1 MRNNQNTPA
10 GSFNGEAVP
19 AGITERHI
27 HEECGV
33 FGVYSETATD
43 VASLS
48 YYALYALQHRGQ
60 ESAGIVVNDDGVF
73 SSYRDVGLV
82 SEVFPP
88 ERLAALGTGNIAVGH
103 ARYGTTGSDTKRN
116 VQPIL
121 VNHYKG
127 RMALAHNGNLTNSQE
142 LRAELESKGSIFH
155 TTTDSEV
162 IAYIIVQERLR
173 TPSIEAAVSAAMD
186 RIVGAYSLVISSP
199 SKLIAA
205 RDPHGFRPLCMGK
218 LKDGSVVFASE
229 SCALDAIGARFERD
243 ILPGEIVVV
252 DKNGVKSDTS
262 HCGKAPKKLCV
273 FEFIYFARP
282 DSVIDGS
289 SVHIARQRAGA
300 FLALEHPVQADI
312 VVGVP
317 DSGLDA
323 ALGYSRQSGIPY
335 GMGFIKNKYIGRTFI
350 SPTQAMREN
359 EVNIKLNPIRSV
371 VEGKRVVLI
380 DDSIVR
386 GTTCRRTIDLLRK
399 AGATEIHMRVSAP
412 PFVAAC
418 YYGTDIDDPNKL
430 IATHHTVEEIA
441 EIIGVDSLG
450 YLSLQDVV
458 KLADNTECGF
468 CTACF
473 GGGYP
478 TPIPQD
484 GGKDR
489 FECKISERKKDQHA

>member
-1 MRNNQNTPA
+1 MRTEYTAPA
-10 GSFNGEAVP
+10 GGFNGEAVP
-19 AGITERHI
+19 AGFTERHI

-33 FGVYSETATD
+33 FGVFSKATTD
-43 VASLS
+43 VASYA

-60 ESAGIVVNDDGVF
+60 ESAGIVVNDDGLF
-73 SSYRDVGLV
+73 TSWRDVGLV
-82 SEVFPP
+82 SEVFPR
-88 ERLAALGTGNIAVGH
+88 ERLKSLGTGNIAVGH
-103 ARYGTTGSDTKRN
+103 VRYGTTGSDNKRN

-127 RMALAHNGNLTNSQE
+127 RMALAHNGNLTNSHE
-142 LRAELESKGSIFH
+142 LRQELESKGSIFH

-162 IAYIIVQERLR
+162 IAYIIVQERLKA
-173 TPSIEAAVSAAMD
+173 PSIEAAVSASMD
-186 RIVGAYSLVISSP
+186 KIVGAYSLVISSP
-199 SKLIAA
+199 TKLIAV
-205 RDPHGFRPLCMGK
+205 RDPNGFRPLCMGK

-229 SCALDAIGARFERD
+229 SCGLDAIGAKFERD
-243 ILPGEIVVV
+243 IRPGEIVVV
-252 DKNGVKSDTS
+252 DKTGIKSDTS

-312 VVGVP
+312 VIGVP

-323 ALGYSRQSGIPY
+323 AMGYAKQSGIPFWL
-335 GMGFIKNKYIGRTFI
+335 GFIKNKYIGRTFI
-350 SPTQAMREN
+350 SPTQDMREN

-399 AGATEIHMRVSAP
+399 AGAKEIHMRVSAP
-412 PFVAAC
+412 PFVSEC
-418 YYGTDIDDPNKL
+418 YYGTDIDDKNKL
-430 IATHHTVEEIA
+430 IANHHTVDEIA

-450 YLSLQDVV
+450 YLSLDDVV

-484 GGKDR
+484 CGKDR
-489 FECKISERKKDQHA
+489 FECKICERKKEEDA

>member
-1 MRNNQNTPA
+1 MRTEYTAPA
-10 GSFNGEAVP
+10 GGFNGEAVP
-19 AGITERHI
+19 AGFTERHI

-33 FGVYSETATD
+33 FGVFSKATTD
-43 VASLS
+43 VASYA

-60 ESAGIVVNDDGVF
+60 ESAGIVVNDDGLF
-73 SSYRDVGLV
+73 TSWRDVGLV
-82 SEVFPP
+82 SEVFPR
-88 ERLAALGTGNIAVGH
+88 ERLKSLGTGNIAVGH
-103 ARYGTTGSDTKRN
+103 VRYGTTGSDNKRN

-127 RMALAHNGNLTNSQE
+127 RMALAHNGNLTNSHE
-142 LRAELESKGSIFH
+142 LRQELESKGSIFH

-162 IAYIIVQERLR
+162 IAYIIVQERLKA
-173 TPSIEAAVSAAMD
+173 PSIEAAVSASMD
-186 RIVGAYSLVISSP
+186 KIVGAYSLVISSP
-199 SKLIAA
+199 TKLIAV
-205 RDPHGFRPLCMGK
+205 RDPNGFRPLCMGK

-229 SCALDAIGARFERD
+229 SCGLDAIGAKFERD
-243 ILPGEIVVV
+243 IRPGEIVVV
-252 DKNGVKSDTS
+252 DKTGIKSDTS

-312 VVGVP
+312 VIGVP

-323 ALGYSRQSGIPY
+323 AMGYAKQSGIPF
-335 GMGFIKNKYIGRTFI
+335 GLGFIKNKYIGRTFI
-350 SPTQAMREN
+350 SPTQDMREN
-359 EVNIKLNPIRSV
+359 EVNIKLSPIRSV

-399 AGATEIHMRVSAP
+399 AGAKEIHMRVSAP
-412 PFVAAC
+412 PFVSEC
-418 YYGTDIDDPNKL
+418 YYGTDIDDKNKL
-430 IATHHTVEEIA
+430 IANHHTVDEIA

-450 YLSLQDVV
+450 YLSLDDVV

-484 GGKDR
+484 CGKDR
-489 FECKISERKKDQHA
+489 FECKICERKKEEDA

>member
-1 MRNNQNTPA
+1 MRTERTAAPD
-10 GSFNGEAVP
+10 GV
-19 AGITERHI
+19 IRERHI

-33 FGVYSETATD
+33 FGVFARETAD
-43 VASLS
+43 VASLA

-60 ESAGIVVNDDGVF
+60 ESAGIAVNDDGVF
-73 SSYRDVGLV
+73 TAYRDVGLV
-82 SEVFPP
+82 SEVFPK
-88 ERLAALGTGNIAVGH
+88 ERLQALGTGSIAVGH
-103 ARYGTTGSDTKRN
+103 VRYGTTGSDNKRN

-121 VNHYKG
+121 VNHFKG

-142 LRAELESKGSIFH
+142 LRQKLESSGSIFH

-162 IAYIIVQERLR
+162 IAYIIVQERLK
-173 TPSIEAAVSAAMD
+173 TSSIEAAVSAAMGH
-186 RIVGAYSLVISSP
+186 IEGAYSLVISSP
-199 SKLIAA
+199 TKLIAV
-205 RDPHGFRPLCMGK
+205 RDPHGFRPLCMGH

-229 SCALDAIGARFERD
+229 SCALDAIGAEFDRD
-243 ILPGEIVVV
+243 ILPGEIVVA
-252 DKNGVKSDTS
+252 DKNGVRSDTS
-262 HCGKAPKKLCV
+262 HCGKAEKRLCV

-312 VVGVP
+312 VIGVP

-323 ALGYSRQSGIPY
+323 AMGYARQSGIPY

-350 SPTQAMREN
+350 SPTQDLREN

-399 AGATEIHMRVSAP
+399 AGAKEIHMRVSAP
-412 PFVAAC
+412 PFVSEC
-418 YYGTDIDDPNKL
+418 YYGTDIDDKNKL
-430 IATHHTVEEIA
+430 IANHHTVEEIA

-450 YLSLQDVV
+450 YLSIEDVV
-458 KLADNTECGF
+458 KLADNTQGGF

-478 TPIPQD
+478 TAVPQD
-484 GGKDR
+484 SGKDR
-489 FECKISERKKDQHA
+489 FECKISERKA

>member
-1 MRNNQNTPA
+1 M
-10 GSFNGEAVP
+10 GGL
-19 AGITERHI
+19 

-33 FGVYSETATD
+33 FGVCSRQDAD
-43 VASLS
+43 VAPLA
-48 YYALYALQHRGQ
+48 YYALYSLQHRGQ

-73 SSYRDVGLV
+73 TSYRDVGLV
-82 SEVFPP
+82 NEVFPP
-88 ERLAALGTGNIAVGH
+88 ERLAALGRGNIAVGH
-103 ARYGTTGSDTKRN
+103 VRYGTTGSDNKRN

-127 RMALAHNGNLTNSQE
+127 RMALAHNGNLTNSHE
-142 LRAELESKGSIFH
+142 LRAELESRGSIFQ

-162 IAYIIVQERLR
+162 IAYIIVQERLK
-173 TPSIEAAVSAAMD
+173 TPSIEEAVSAAMD
-186 RIVGAYSLVISSP
+186 RIQGAYSLVISSP
-199 SKLIAA
+199 TKLIAV
-205 RDPHGFRPLCMGK
+205 RDPHGFRPLCMGTM
-218 LKDGSVVFASE
+218 KDGSVVFASE
-229 SCALDAIGARFERD
+229 SCALDAIGAKFERD
-243 ILPGEIVVV
+243 IRPGEIVVA
-252 DKNGVKSDTS
+252 DRSGVKSDTS
-262 HCGKAPKKLCV
+262 HCGKAPRKLCV

-289 SVHIARQRAGA
+289 SVHVARQRAGA

-312 VVGVP
+312 VIGVP

-350 SPTQAMREN
+350 SPTQTMREN

-371 VEGKRVVLI
+371 VEGKRVVVI

-386 GTTCRRTIDLLRK
+386 GTTCRRTIDLLWK
-399 AGATEIHMRVSAP
+399 AGAREVHMRVSAP
-412 PFVAAC
+412 PFVDAC
-418 YYGTDIDDPNKL
+418 YYGTDIDDPSKL
-430 IATHHTVEEIA
+430 IANKHSVEEIA
-441 EIIGVDSLG
+441 RIIGVTSLG
-450 YLSLQDVV
+450 YLSLEDVV

-478 TPIPQD
+478 TAVPKN

-489 FECKISERKKDQHA
+489 FECKISEREKQEHA

>member
-1 MRNNQNTPA
+1 MMQTDRNANF
-10 GSFNGEAVP
+10 S
-19 AGITERHI
+19 ERHL

-33 FGVYSETATD
+33 FGVYSEDTAD
-43 VASLS
+43 VAPLA

-60 ESAGIVVNDDGVF
+60 ESAGIAVNDDGVF
-73 SSYRDVGLV
+73 TSYRDVGLV

-88 ERLAALGTGNIAVGH
+88 ERLAALGRGNIAVGH
-103 ARYGTTGSDTKRN
+103 VRYGTTGNDNKGN

-127 RMALAHNGNLTNSQE
+127 RMALAHNGNLTNSRE
-142 LRAELESKGSIFH
+142 LRQELESQGSIFH

-173 TPSIEAAVSAAMD
+173 TPSIEEAVSAAME
-186 RIVGAYSLVISSP
+186 RIEGAYSLVISSP
-199 SKLIAA
+199 TKLIAA
-205 RDPHGFRPLCMGK
+205 RDPHGFRPLCMGRM
-218 LKDGSVVFASE
+218 KDGAVVFSSE
-229 SCALDAIGARFERD
+229 SCGLDAIGAKFDRD
-243 ILPGEIVVV
+243 VRPGEIVVV
-252 DKNGVKSDTS
+252 DRNGVKSDVR
-262 HCGKAPKKLCV
+262 HCGKAPKNLCV

-289 SVHIARQRAGA
+289 SVHVARQRAGA

-312 VVGVP
+312 VIGVP

-323 ALGYSRQSGIPY
+323 AQGYARQSGIPY

-359 EVNIKLNPIRSV
+359 EVSIKLNPIRSV

-399 AGATEIHMRVSAP
+399 AGAKEIHMRVSAP
-412 PFVAAC
+412 PFVSEC
-418 YYGTDIDDPNKL
+418 YYGTDIDDKNKL

-441 EIIGVDSLG
+441 QIIGVDSLG
-450 YLSLQDVV
+450 YLSIQDVV
-458 KLADNTECGF
+458 KLADNTEGGF

-478 TPIPQD
+478 TSIPKD
-484 GGKDR
+484 SGKDR
-489 FECKISERKKDQHA
+489 FECKISERTKQ

>member
-1 MRNNQNTPA
+1 MRTERTAAPD
-10 GSFNGEAVP
+10 GV
-19 AGITERHI
+19 IRERHI

-33 FGVYSETATD
+33 FGVFARETTD
-43 VASLS
+43 VASLA

-60 ESAGIVVNDDGVF
+60 ESAGIAVNDDGVF
-73 SSYRDVGLV
+73 TAYRDVGLV
-82 SEVFPP
+82 SEVFPK
-88 ERLAALGTGNIAVGH
+88 ERLQALGTGSIAVGH
-103 ARYGTTGSDTKRN
+103 VRYGTTGSDNKRN

-121 VNHYKG
+121 VNHFKG

-142 LRAELESKGSIFH
+142 LRQKLESSGSIFH

-162 IAYIIVQERLR
+162 IAYIIVQERLK
-173 TPSIEAAVSAAMD
+173 TSSIEAAVSAAMGH
-186 RIVGAYSLVISSP
+186 IEGAYSLVISSP
-199 SKLIAA
+199 TKLIAV
-205 RDPHGFRPLCMGK
+205 RDPHGFRPLCMGH

-229 SCALDAIGARFERD
+229 SCALDAIGAEFDRD
-243 ILPGEIVVV
+243 ILPGEIVVA
-252 DKNGVKSDTS
+252 DKNGVRSDTS
-262 HCGKAPKKLCV
+262 HCGKAEKRLCV

-312 VVGVP
+312 VIGVP

-323 ALGYSRQSGIPY
+323 AMGYARQSGIPY
-335 GMGFIKNKYIGRTFI
+335 GIGFIKNKYIGRTFI
-350 SPTQAMREN
+350 SPTQDLREN
-359 EVNIKLNPIRSV
+359 EVNIKLNPIRSM

-399 AGATEIHMRVSAP
+399 AGAKEIHMRVSAP
-412 PFVAAC
+412 PFVSEC
-418 YYGTDIDDPNKL
+418 YYGTDIDDKNKL
-430 IATHHTVEEIA
+430 IANHHTVEEIA

-450 YLSLQDVV
+450 YLSIEDVV
-458 KLADNTECGF
+458 KLADNTQGGF

-478 TPIPQD
+478 TAIPQD
-484 GGKDR
+484 SGKDR
-489 FECKISERKKDQHA
+489 FECKISERKA

>member
-1 MRNNQNTPA
+1 MTH
-10 GSFNGEAVP
+10 SDLTT
-19 AGITERHI
+19 IKERHI

-33 FGVYSETATD
+33 FGIFSHQTAD
-43 VASLS
+43 LASLA
-48 YYALYALQHRGQ
+48 YYGLFALQHRGQ
-60 ESAGIVVNDDGVF
+60 ESAGIVINDDGVF
-73 SSYRDVGLV
+73 TSYRDTGLV
-82 SEVFPP
+82 NEVFTP
-88 ERLAALGTGNIAVGH
+88 EHLATLGLGNIVVGH
-103 ARYGTTGSDTKRN
+103 VRYATTGSDNKRN
-116 VQPIL
+116 VQPL
-121 VNHYKG
+121 VINHHKG
-127 RMALAHNGNLTNSQE
+127 RMALAHNGNLTNSME
-142 LRAELESKGSIFH
+142 LRDQLEKQGSIFH
-155 TTTDSEV
+155 TSTDSEV

-173 TPSIEAAVSAAMD
+173 CGSIEAAVSAAMN
-186 RIVGAYSLVISSP
+186 RIEGAYSLVISSP
-199 SKLIAA
+199 TKLIAA
-205 RDPHGFRPLCMGK
+205 RDPHGFRPLCMGH

-399 AGATEIHMRVSAP
+399 AGAKEIHMRVSAP
-412 PFVAAC
+412 PFVSEC
-418 YYGTDIDDPNKL
+418 YYGTDIDDKNKL
-430 IATHHTVEEIA
+430 IANHHTVDEIA

-450 YLSLQDVV
+450 YLSLNDVV
-458 KLADNTECGF
+458 KLADNTQGGF

-478 TPIPQD
+478 TAIPQD
-484 GGKDR
+484 SGKDR
-489 FECKISERKKDQHA
+489 FECKISERKKEEDA

>member
-1 MRNNQNTPA
+1 MRTEYTAPA
-10 GSFNGEAVP
+10 GGFNGEAVP
-19 AGITERHI
+19 AGFTERHI

-33 FGVYSETATD
+33 FGVFSKATTD
-43 VASLS
+43 VASYA

-60 ESAGIVVNDDGVF
+60 ESAGIVVNDDGLF
-73 SSYRDVGLV
+73 TSWRDVGLV
-82 SEVFPP
+82 SEVFPR
-88 ERLAALGTGNIAVGH
+88 ERLKSLGTGNVAVGH
-103 ARYGTTGSDTKRN
+103 VRYGTTGSDNKRN

-127 RMALAHNGNLTNSQE
+127 RMALAHNGNLTNSHE
-142 LRAELESKGSIFH
+142 LRQELESKGSIFH

-162 IAYIIVQERLR
+162 IAYIIVQERLKA
-173 TPSIEAAVSAAMD
+173 PSIEAAVSASMD
-186 RIVGAYSLVISSP
+186 KIVGAYSLVISSP
-199 SKLIAA
+199 TKLIAV
-205 RDPHGFRPLCMGK
+205 RDPNGFRPLCMGK

-229 SCALDAIGARFERD
+229 SCGLDAIGAKFERD
-243 ILPGEIVVV
+243 IRPGEIVVV
-252 DKNGVKSDTS
+252 DKTGIKSDTS

-312 VVGVP
+312 VIGVP

-323 ALGYSRQSGIPY
+323 AMGYAKQSGIPF
-335 GMGFIKNKYIGRTFI
+335 GLGFIKNKYIGRTFI
-350 SPTQAMREN
+350 SPTQDMREN

-399 AGATEIHMRVSAP
+399 AGAKEIHMRVSAP
-412 PFVAAC
+412 PFVSEC
-418 YYGTDIDDPNKL
+418 YYGTDIDDKNKL
-430 IATHHTVEEIA
+430 IANHHTVDEIA

-450 YLSLQDVV
+450 YLSLDDVV
-458 KLADNTECGF
+458 KLADNTQGGF

-478 TPIPQD
+478 TTIPQD
-484 GGKDR
+484 SGKDR
-489 FECKISERKKDQHA
+489 FECKISERKA

>member
-1 MRNNQNTPA
+1 MMRTDGNLFPT
-10 GSFNGEAVP
+10 
-19 AGITERHI
+19 RHLR
-27 HEECGV
+27 EECGV
-33 FGVYSETATD
+33 FGVYSEKTAD

-48 YYALYALQHRGQ
+48 YYALYSLQHRGQ
-60 ESAGIVVNDDGVF
+60 ESAGIVVNDDGLF
-73 SSYRDVGLV
+73 HAYRDVGLV
-82 SEVFPP
+82 NEVFSAD
-88 ERLAALGTGNIAVGH
+88 RLAALGQGNIAVGH
-103 ARYGTTGSDTKRN
+103 VRYGTTGSDNKRN
-116 VQPIL
+116 VQPIV

-127 RMALAHNGNLTNSQE
+127 RMALAHNGNLTNSHE
-142 LRAELESKGSIFH
+142 LRLELESRGSIFQ

-162 IAYIIVQERLR
+162 IAYIIVQERL
-173 TPSIEAAVSAAMD
+173 THGSIEEAVAAAMD
-186 RIVGAYSLVISSP
+186 RIQGAYSLVISSP
-199 SKLIAA
+199 SKLLAV

-229 SCALDAIGARFERD
+229 TCALDAIGAAFVRD
-243 ILPGEIVVV
+243 VEPGEIVVV
-252 DKNGVKSDTS
+252 DKTGVKSLS
-262 HCGKAPKKLCV
+262 AHCGKAEKRLCV

-289 SVHIARQRAGA
+289 SVHVARQRAGA

-335 GMGFIKNKYIGRTFI
+335 GIGFIKNKYIGRTFI
-350 SPTQAMREN
+350 SPTQTMREN
-359 EVNIKLNPIRSV
+359 EVNIKLNPVRSV

-386 GTTCRRTIDLLRK
+386 GTTCRRTIDLLRR
-399 AGATEIHMRVSAP
+399 AGAKEIHMRVSAP

-418 YYGTDIDDPNKL
+418 YYGTDIDDPAGL
-430 IATHHTVEEIA
+430 IANNHSVEEIA
-441 EIIGVDSLG
+441 RIIGVDSLG
-450 YLSLQDVV
+450 YLSLSDVV
-458 KLADNTECGF
+458 KLADNTPGGF

-478 TPIPQD
+478 TPVPAD

-489 FECKISERKKDQHA
+489 FEYKISEREEHRNA